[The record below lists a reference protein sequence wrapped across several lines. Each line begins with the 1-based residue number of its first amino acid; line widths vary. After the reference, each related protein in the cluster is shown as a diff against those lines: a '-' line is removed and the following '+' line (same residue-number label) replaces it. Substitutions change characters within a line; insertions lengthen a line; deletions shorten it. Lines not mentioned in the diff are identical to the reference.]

1 MPIYNDKKVI
11 QIRIP
16 KTASTS
22 MSTAL
27 MGKGGLGFRAHG
39 SNRIHSTIAEIQTE
53 LDRSR
58 FDSYFKFSFVRNPF
72 DWFVSN
78 NIYFKAGNYKSSRGI
93 SLEEWIFGLGRV
105 MDSRDGDYSGYNP
118 YMSCKINN
126 SFISNK
132 NNSAVS
138 CGHARCSAIGGG
150 RQCNCFGINQR
161 SWVLLKDK
169 VAVDFVGKL
178 ENLSEDWAFIS
189 NKVGCGVPSLL
200 PHNNKKEHSK
210 SSYLSNFKDER
221 VVEVVYNLLKKD
233 CELFGYDVNDYPGF
247 KS

>member
-22 MSTAL
+22 MSTAIRC
-27 MGKGGLGFRAHG
+27 GGGVGFRAHG

-53 LDRSR
+53 LDRDK
-58 FDSYFKFSFVRNPF
+58 FDTYFKFSFVRNPF
-72 DWFVSN
+72 DWFISN
-78 NIYFKAGNYKSSRGI
+78 NIYFKHGNYKASRGI

-105 MDSRDGDYSGYNP
+105 AESRDGSYSKYNP
-118 YMSCKINN
+118 YINHKIHNLFIDN
-126 SFISNK
+126 S
-132 NNSAVS
+132 NSDVVS

-150 RQCNCFGINQR
+150 RQCNCLGTSQR
-161 SWVLLKDK
+161 GWVLYRDK

-178 ENLSEDWAFIS
+178 ESLSQDWAFVSDKI
-189 NKVGCGVPSLL
+189 GCGVPSIL
-200 PHNNKKEHSK
+200 PHDNKREHSK

-221 VVEVVYNLLKKD
+221 V
-233 CELFGYDVNDYPGF
+233 C
-247 KS
+247 